1 MTKKKTWRRS
11 MRVFMLLIKVS
22 HMRRQK
28 KVRWEKVRELEE
40 KAKRTFSTIQTSS
53 ILQYKKID
61 RF

>member
-1 MTKKKTWRRS
+1 